1 MKLINVYISV
11 TFIEEG
17 NTITKLD
24 QQTKVSRIVTLSHFE
39 DFLFQ
44 TKTIVQHALKQN
56 IFVLPPTELIS
67 ICFIV

>member
-44 TKTIVQHALKQN
+44 TKTIV
-56 IFVLPPTELIS
+56 
-67 ICFIV
+67 